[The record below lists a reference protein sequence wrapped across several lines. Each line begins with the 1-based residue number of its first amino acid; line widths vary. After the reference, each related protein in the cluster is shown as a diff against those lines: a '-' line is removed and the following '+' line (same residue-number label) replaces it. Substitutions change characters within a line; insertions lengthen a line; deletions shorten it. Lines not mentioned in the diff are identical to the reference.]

1 MSFSKR
7 LPKSV
12 IAKAQDGDQFAL
24 TTIYQ
29 EFKSPIYSLAYH
41 ITNNKAAAEDILQL
55 VIEKVINKV
64 SDVKNPAA
72 FNGWL
77 KTITYREA
85 IDFIGKR
92 KFEMPFEE
100 ELPEIHYSEI
110 VHILNET
117 TFDIENYLKI
127 LSERERLV
135 VLMFVLEGYSHR
147 EIAEELDISESNSKQ
162 IYSRSLQKLNLLT
175 KKESFGGSGSAPR

>member
-7 LPKSV
+7 LPISV
-12 IAKAQDGDQFAL
+12 ITKAQNGDQFAL
-24 TTIYQ
+24 ATIYQ
-29 EFKSPIYSLAYH
+29 EFKSPIYTLAYH

-64 SDVKNPAA
+64 SDVQNPAG

-77 KTITYREA
+77 KTVTYREA
-85 IDFIGKR
+85 IDFVGKQ
-92 KFEMPFEE
+92 KSELPFEE
-100 ELPEIHYSEI
+100 EQLDLDYSK
-110 VHILNET
+110 VTHILHET

-127 LSERERLV
+127 LKERERLV
-135 VLMFVLEGYSHR
+135 VLMFALEGYSHK
-147 EIAEELDISESNSKQ
+147 EIAKELQITESNAKQ

-175 KKESFGGSGSAPR
+175 KKESFGGAST